1 MKNYILCLLQ
11 TTLNQTILCG
21 IHVIMK
27 RDLSRDK
34 KEFLNAHKS
43 CVQGLKVKIGRLV

>member
-11 TTLNQTILCG
+11 TTLKQSYVVF
-21 IHVIMK
+21 VIMK